1 MSYTNM
7 HARPNILLYIRT
19 GISLLFLRN
28 ILLCPRVA
36 EKKTYNKGTSQES
49 ERKGVQVAG
58 RLRMFQVLDNVNLI
72 RPMPLPC
79 FLGGKKNTNNSRTEE
94 RKRAVAVS
102 YLSVHPFLGRRRVGC
117 SHWEVDP
124 LDVRLDP
131 QYLLHEYCSNTK
143 EPKKQQIQVSRHNAS
158 IRQTENK
165 NMPDLFLKKKKKKQM
180 VVN

>member
-1 MSYTNM
+1 
-7 HARPNILLYIRT
+7 
-19 GISLLFLRN
+19 
-28 ILLCPRVA
+28 
-36 EKKTYNKGTSQES
+36 
-49 ERKGVQVAG
+49 
-58 RLRMFQVLDNVNLI
+58 
-72 RPMPLPC
+72 
-79 FLGGKKNTNNSRTEE
+79 
-94 RKRAVAVS
+94 VS

-117 SHWEVDP
+117 SHREVDP